1 MISNEIRLI
10 KFCLD
15 LLNIYHELQL
25 PEIMITFAAVKM
37 ITNPTKRL
45 TCTK

>member
-10 KFCLD
+10 KFYLN

-25 PEIMITFAAVKM
+25 REIMITFAAVFIL
-37 ITNPTKRL
+37 ITK
-45 TCTK
+45 K

>member
-1 MISNEIRLI
+1 MIPNEIRLI
-10 KFCLD
+10 KFYLN

-25 PEIMITFAAVKM
+25 REIMITFAAVKM